1 MVCREW
7 RERGGGKLLTAST
20 AVWRT
25 ARCYMFLC
33 WLLYYSK
40 RLLVMCSTH
49 HFQHYITFST
59 ISDV

>member
-7 RERGGGKLLTAST
+7 RDRGGGGGVLMAST

-33 WLLYYSK
+33 WLLLQQAAFSDVFCTS
-40 RLLVMCSTH
+40 LLVLKVM
-49 HFQHYITFST
+49 
-59 ISDV
+59 